1 MFDDC
6 FGSLAEVDRTLTT
19 SALTSRTDQQ
29 GTSRAAQGLVGRENV
44 AFEWAADVATAPDY
58 QHTVGSSRLAS
69 SRSSPI
75 APSSPDRCLSKAL

>member
-44 AFEWAADVATAPDY
+44 AERAHVSDPPRRRSRAAPE
-58 QHTVGSSRLAS
+58 QLA
-69 SRSSPI
+69 
-75 APSSPDRCLSKAL
+75 A